1 MTLVNLL
8 VLLDTLPEAEVLNVK
23 PYKGVVTYYQGA
35 RDTWGFIKMNTYSY
49 FNNPING
56 LCTYFTLLDLYYL
69 EV

>member
-1 MTLVNLL
+1 M
-8 VLLDTLPEAEVLNVK
+8 
-23 PYKGVVTYYQGA
+23 GVVTYYQGA

-49 FNNPING
+49 FNNPLNG